1 MAPREDP
8 TCPHLPT
15 PSQLFSV
22 REKARLPAA
31 PPPGRAALLP
41 FWRYSCAAMATIE
54 IVDLTDEARFGLVPP
69 CADQAFDHRTCDY
82 WEDADSGSKAS
93 RPRWLPAGA
102 AGSTAGAAGS
112 TTGAAGS
119 TAGAAGSTAGAAGST
134 AGSTGAISAERS
146 SNPFAPPP
154 RFESNPFAPPPKASP
169 NPFAADFSADRLADN
184 PFAPQRPARPAI
196 AAEAPRK
203 LQLLGRGLGIFG
215 SYAKL
220 LIVDGEAVAYCQFG
234 PLSAYPRALRTRDLY
249 PQLPQAPLPAVITC
263 IATTVAG
270 RGSGHA
276 LRLVAEVCRDLA
288 GRGFAAVEAYPEAHA
303 VADATPAAKPG
314 FWLRAG
320 FALAADDERYPVMR
334 REL

>member
-1 MAPREDP
+1 
-8 TCPHLPT
+8 
-15 PSQLFSV
+15 
-22 REKARLPAA
+22 
-31 PPPGRAALLP
+31 
-41 FWRYSCAAMATIE
+41 MATIE

-93 RPRWLPAGA
+93 RPRWLPA
-102 AGSTAGAAGS
+102 
-112 TTGAAGS
+112 GAAGS

-169 NPFAADFSADRLADN
+169 NPFAADFSADLLADN
-184 PFAPQRPARPAI
+184 PFAPQRPARPTI
-196 AAEAPRK
+196 ATEAPRK
-203 LQLLGRGLGIFG
+203 LQMLGRGLGIFG
-215 SYAKL
+215 SYAKVL
-220 LIVDGEAVAYCQFG
+220 LVDGEAVAYCQFG

-263 IATTVAG
+263 IATTAAG